1 MATKPNGRPRGG
13 ARAGAGRPKGAK
25 SKMYRHHVEKVLAA
39 EAAMLPRDVMLFMRK
54 YFRTQR
60 YEEAARIAAMVAP
73 HIHPRLTSSAVDTA
87 IKQLSAN
94 SGRYVFRRG

>member
-1 MATKPNGRPRGG
+1 
-13 ARAGAGRPKGAK
+13 
-25 SKMYRHHVEKVLAA
+25 MYRHHVEKVLAA

-54 YFRTQR
+54 YFKTQR
-60 YEEAARIAAMVAP
+60 YDEAARIAAMVAP
-73 HIHPRLTSSAVDTA
+73 HIPPRPTSSAVDTA